1 MSNIEIINNVQR
13 DFNVTVNNVDGKIQ
27 IVIDEKRNIVNLLS
41 LRPGDTFKSS
51 DNTEYIV
58 LEQFTNNQTAVIRK
72 ELLEGSME
80 FGSDNNWKTSSIRKF
95 LNGEY
100 LKKIEETFGNGR
112 IVDHMV
118 DLLSL
123 DGLDDYE
130 TSLDKVS
137 MLTID
142 QYRKYRKA
150 LGKNIGNW
158 WWLITPNS
166 TSSGN
171 AVRYVQCVRSNGD
184 VFCNGCD
191 YARGVRPFF
200 ILQS

>member
-130 TSLDKVS
+130 TSLD
-137 MLTID
+137 I
-142 QYRKYRKA
+142 Q
-150 LGKNIGNW
+150 IGN
-158 WWLITPNS
+158 LIIELRRL
-166 TSSGN
+166 GIK
-171 AVRYVQCVRSNGD
+171 QIGM
-184 VFCNGCD
+184 
-191 YARGVRPFF
+191 
-200 ILQS
+200 Q